1 MNLTAFHLLPAY
13 DIPPKK
19 FQQFHLPYLP
29 LSLALIDLVHQLAH
43 LNVGVCQCLFT
54 GFGGTI
60 ILAHL
65 TLDNLFS

>member
-1 MNLTAFHLLPAY
+1 MNLTLFHLLPAY

-29 LSLALIDLVHQLAH
+29 LSLVLIDLVHELAH
-43 LNVGVCQCLFT
+43 FSMGACQRPFT
-54 GFGGTI
+54 GLGGSI

-65 TLDNLFS
+65 TIHNFLV